1 MVTAGDRVEIV
12 YREGRDD
19 VDDVIVV
26 NGVVIPGAHLE
37 YIEGD
42 TVILSIR
49 ATQIRTLG
57 PNVRRIELERGL

>member
-1 MVTAGDRVEIV
+1 MATADNRVEV
-12 YREGRDD
+12 AYYKGT
-19 VDDVIVV
+19 DDVIVV

-42 TVILSIR
+42 MVILSIR

-57 PNVRRIELERGL
+57 PNVRRIELEKGL